1 MCFPILRESLL
12 AFNQMEIFDNSKFN
26 SSSISFRLFPIL
38 DMFVSSANNIE
49 VVEEHIFPRSFMY
62 NRNNNGPNIDP
73 LGTSHVILFTGDDT
87 PLYVT
92 NYLRL
97 DK

>member
-1 MCFPILRESLL
+1 MCFSNIKRKFVSL
-12 AFNQMEIFDNSKFN
+12 NQMEIFDNSEFN

-38 DMFVSSANNIE
+38 NMFVSSANNIE

-73 LGTSHVILFTGDDT
+73 WGTPHVILFTGDDT

-92 NYLRL
+92 NCLRL
-97 DK
+97 DR